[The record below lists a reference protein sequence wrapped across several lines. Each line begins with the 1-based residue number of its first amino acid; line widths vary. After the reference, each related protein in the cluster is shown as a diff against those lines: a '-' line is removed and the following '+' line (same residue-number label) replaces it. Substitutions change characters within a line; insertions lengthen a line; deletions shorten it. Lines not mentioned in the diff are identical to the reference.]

1 MRHYPLLFAL
11 LFQLSLAQGQDG
23 QSETG
28 QTFSLE
34 QSIAFALENN
44 ILMKNAE
51 LDERIADGRV
61 KETRG
66 IGLPQIDASV
76 ALRHNQK
83 LQRFFATK
91 QTSFAFSGLPEE
103 QYDTYLPG
111 LADDDV
117 VAAPNFFQLKS
128 SGDAGVTINQL
139 IFNSSYL
146 VGLQAA
152 NAYRDL
158 AIKTTD
164 QTREELVQQV
174 AKAYYTCVINKDRIT
189 LFNTNIARVDSLL
202 RTTTA
207 LYENGLAESIDVD
220 RVRVTLN
227 NLKVEQNKFIKLQ
240 EIAYQLLKFQ
250 MNYPMDRPIE
260 VEGDIASITIDE
272 NVLNEYAANWD
283 YAVRTDY
290 RLLEANRKLQA
301 LDIKNKYAESLPSLS
316 AFANLGFA
324 TQSPNIGGLFKTNSD
339 IPTTEF
345 IGPDKWYSYTAF
357 GLTLNVPIFSG
368 LQRTYRI
375 QQAKLTMAK
384 IENSFTQLKAQIDLE
399 TRQAATNFLNAVE
412 SAEAQKQNQELA
424 ANVARITKIKYEE
437 GVGSSLEVVQ
447 AESDLREAQI
457 NYYNALYDAIVA
469 KIDLDKAYGRL
480 NPTTNED

>member
-1 MRHYPLLFAL
+1 
-11 LFQLSLAQGQDG
+11 
-23 QSETG
+23 
-28 QTFSLE
+28 TFSLE

-83 LQRFFATK
+83 LQRFFASK

-260 VEGDIASITIDE
+260 VEGDI
-272 NVLNEYAANWD
+272 
-283 YAVRTDY
+283 
-290 RLLEANRKLQA
+290 
-301 LDIKNKYAESLPSLS
+301 
-316 AFANLGFA
+316 
-324 TQSPNIGGLFKTNSD
+324 
-339 IPTTEF
+339 
-345 IGPDKWYSYTAF
+345 
-357 GLTLNVPIFSG
+357 
-368 LQRTYRI
+368 
-375 QQAKLTMAK
+375 
-384 IENSFTQLKAQIDLE
+384 
-399 TRQAATNFLNAVE
+399 
-412 SAEAQKQNQELA
+412 
-424 ANVARITKIKYEE
+424 
-437 GVGSSLEVVQ
+437 
-447 AESDLREAQI
+447 
-457 NYYNALYDAIVA
+457 
-469 KIDLDKAYGRL
+469 
-480 NPTTNED
+480 

>member
-1 MRHYPLLFAL
+1 MTSTWKSWRRCVSNRCRWLLIVRYFRATNSTWPKFRRSYSSILSTACLPIKAKSFTRNTNRRTHNPILYNTNMRHYPLLFAL

-83 LQRFFATK
+83 LQRFFASK

-117 VAAPNFFQLKS
+117 VAAPNFFRLKS

-207 LYENGLAESIDVD
+207 L
-220 RVRVTLN
+220 
-227 NLKVEQNKFIKLQ
+227 
-240 EIAYQLLKFQ
+240 
-250 MNYPMDRPIE
+250 
-260 VEGDIASITIDE
+260 
-272 NVLNEYAANWD
+272 
-283 YAVRTDY
+283 
-290 RLLEANRKLQA
+290 
-301 LDIKNKYAESLPSLS
+301 
-316 AFANLGFA
+316 
-324 TQSPNIGGLFKTNSD
+324 
-339 IPTTEF
+339 
-345 IGPDKWYSYTAF
+345 
-357 GLTLNVPIFSG
+357 
-368 LQRTYRI
+368 
-375 QQAKLTMAK
+375 
-384 IENSFTQLKAQIDLE
+384 
-399 TRQAATNFLNAVE
+399 
-412 SAEAQKQNQELA
+412 
-424 ANVARITKIKYEE
+424 
-437 GVGSSLEVVQ
+437 
-447 AESDLREAQI
+447 
-457 NYYNALYDAIVA
+457 
-469 KIDLDKAYGRL
+469 
-480 NPTTNED
+480 

>member
-1 MRHYPLLFAL
+1 MRQYPLLLAL
-11 LFQLSLAQGQDG
+11 FFQLSLAQGQDG
-23 QSETG
+23 QSAAG
-28 QTFSLE
+28 QTFTLE

-44 ILMKNAE
+44 VLMKNAT
-51 LDERIADGRV
+51 LDERIAEGKV

-83 LQRFFATK
+83 LPRFFGEKSASNPI
-91 QTSFAFSGLPEE
+91 TSEF
-103 QYDTYLPG
+103 PG
-111 LADDDV
+111 DEGDV
-117 VAAPNFFQLKS
+117 IAMENFFQLRS

-164 QTREELVQQV
+164 QTREQLIQQV

-189 LFNTNIARVDSLL
+189 LFTTNIARVDSLL
-202 RTTTA
+202 ATTSA
-207 LYENGLAESIDVD
+207 LFENGLAESIDVD

-227 NLKVEQNKFIKLQ
+227 NLRVEQNKFVKLQ

-250 MNYPMDRPIE
+250 MNYPMDKPIE
-260 VEGDIASITIDE
+260 VAGDIASISIDD
-272 NVLNEYAANWD
+272 NILNEYAANWD

-290 RLLEANRKLQA
+290 RLLEANRRLQA

-316 AFANLGFA
+316 AFANLGYS
-324 TQSPNIGGLFKTNSD
+324 TQSPNISGLFKTNSD
-339 IPTTEF
+339 IPDMGM
-345 IGPDKWYSYTAF
+345 IGPDKWYSYSAF

-384 IENSFTQLKAQIDLE
+384 IDNSFSQLKAQIDLE

-412 SAEAQKQNQELA
+412 SAEAQKENQELA
-424 ANVARITKIKYEE
+424 SNVARITKIKYEE
-437 GVGSSLEVVQ
+437 GVGSSMEVIQ

-457 NYYNALYDAIVA
+457 NYYNALYDALVA
-469 KIDLDKAYGRL
+469 KIDLDKAYGKL
-480 NPTTNED
+480 NPTTNEE